1 VAQHPRAIQNRVSF
15 EGYLPTMQPRA
26 CFVHTNG
33 GGTGGPGV
41 GLRNWWNQ
49 LWSDPAYG
57 CAGQGIGSTFQ
68 VFTDGQ
74 FDQYVDST
82 RVVFAQFQASR
93 WSGAIETQDN
103 GNPATPWTDA
113 QMQGIASILSWY
125 GATHG
130 VPMRLMQNPT
140 DSGIGYHEQ
149 FREWNSDSHACPGG
163 VREHQ
168 LITQIIPSLSRQP
181 AQGDAI
187 VTALPTIGGRNKKA
201 AEYQAALANPQ
212 AVENVR
218 GLLKAHRMWSDIRY
232 AVWDDL
238 DAGAVE
244 GFQKIKG
251 LTADG
256 VVGPMTWA
264 ALLDV
269 KV

>member
-26 CFVHTNG
+26 VFIHTNG

-49 LWSDPAYG
+49 LWSNPAYG

-103 GNPATPWTDA
+103 GNPATPWTVA

-125 GATHG
+125 GATH
-130 VPMRLMQNPT
+130 
-140 DSGIGYHEQ
+140 
-149 FREWNSDSHACPGG
+149 G

-187 VTALPTIGGRNKKA
+187 VTALPTIGGRNKKTD
-201 AEYQAALANPQ
+201 EYKAALANPQ
-212 AVENVR
+212 AVQNAR
-218 GLLKAHRMWSDIRY
+218 GLLRANRMWADVRY
-232 AVWDDL
+232 AVWDEL

-244 GFQKIKG
+244 GFQKSHG
-251 LTADG
+251 LVTDG
-256 VVGPMTWA
+256 VIGPLTWA